1 MGTDGPPENDC
12 CTVCHDD
19 FNVPCQANCSH
30 WFCGNC
36 IMLVWQHGSAL
47 QPCKCPLCRRQITL
61 LVPSET
67 SVRQRDNHDVAEVL
81 RKIETYNRMFS
92 GHSCSIIQRMQDLP
106 FLLRRLWRELLDPRR
121 SLPLFI
127 RARVYIAVSCG
138 LQEAVHGH
146 VLNLSFIITEKH
158 REKGRCLKRIKFS
171 RVIRH

>member
-1 MGTDGPPENDC
+1 MKKKKKKKRKTKQEREGFCLDRSARKMGTDGPPENDC

-127 RARVYIAVSCG
+127 RARVYIAV
-138 LQEAVHGH
+138 
-146 VLNLSFIITEKH
+146 K
-158 REKGRCLKRIKFS
+158 
-171 RVIRH
+171 